1 MPATT
6 PCAGGVTMVKVS
18 ASWSGS
24 DPLNVIG
31 AAVPASIVSEAA
43 FATGARFVWVTD
55 QVKVAVAVS
64 AVSLA
69 VIVTALDAAAPK
81 ATVPLITP
89 LAASIAR
96 PGGRPSALK
105 LSVSWSGSLAVRASL
120 TVEPSALVCGPGLVS
135 AGARLV

>member
-24 DPLNVIG
+24 DPLNAIG
-31 AAVPASIVSEAA
+31 AAVSASIVSEAA

-55 QVKVAVAVS
+55 QVKVAAADS
-64 AVSLA
+64 EPSLTRT
-69 VIVTALDAAAPK
+69 VMEFDPAAPK

-89 LAASIAR
+89 LLGLMAKPA
-96 PGGRPSALK
+96 GRP
-105 LSVSWSGSLAVRASL
+105 VAV
-120 TVEPSALVCGPGLVS
+120 
-135 AGARLV
+135 